1 MKTKKLLLLLPFLF
15 LGLSVGYAQSGEA
28 PDEIVAALDNGDA
41 SKLSS
46 FFISNVNLVIGTKND
61 FYSKQQASG
70 IITDFF
76 RNNKVNSF
84 NVIHVVPKDAVT
96 VVIGNLKTSGG
107 IYRVYVYTR
116 KAGAHSVIEQL
127 RIENSND

>member
-1 MKTKKLLLLLPFLF
+1 MKTKRLFLLLPFLF
-15 LGLSVGYAQSGEA
+15 LGFVSGYAQSGEA
-28 PDEIVAALDNGDA
+28 PAEIVAALDNGDA

-46 FFISNVNLVIGTKND
+46 FFISNVNLVIGQKND
-61 FYSKQQASG
+61 FYSKQQAAG

-76 RNNKVNSF
+76 RNNKVSAF
-84 NVIHVVPKDAVT
+84 SVIHVVPKDAVT

-107 IYRVYVYTR
+107 TYRVYVYTR
-116 KAGAHSVIEQL
+116 KVGSNSVIEQL